1 MKFSLFFF
9 DGDGASA
16 TEGSYNLLIEGAKFA
31 DTNGLTAVWTPERH
45 FHAFGGLYPNPA
57 MTCAALAMVTE
68 KIQLRAG
75 SAVLPLHHPVRLAED
90 WAMVDH
96 LSKGRA
102 AMAAASGWTM
112 DEFILSRDPHG
123 SRRTVMWNNINL
135 LQRLWR
141 GESVLFEDVNGREVE
156 VQTLPRP
163 LQPELPMWITCQST
177 ESYIEA
183 GRIGANVLTSLLGGT
198 LEELVPRIQK
208 YREAWKAAG
217 HEKEAGTVSM
227 MVHTFLGEDEE
238 KVKDDIREPFAAY
251 LKTHYG
257 LLENLAK
264 GMGLEVSLEDFSEDD
279 LDAILTFGV
288 EGFIKQRSLI
298 GTPEGCAPLIEEFQQ
313 AGVDEMCCLVDF
325 VQDDQ
330 AVLGALPI
338 CVSLW
343 ISASSCGCD
352 RSSGTGRAS
361 SACG

>member
-68 KIQLRAG
+68 NIQLRAG

-330 AVLGALPI
+330 AVLGALPYLRKLMDI
-338 CVSLW
+338 CE
-343 ISASSCGCD
+343 
-352 RSSGTGRAS
+352 
-361 SACG
+361 